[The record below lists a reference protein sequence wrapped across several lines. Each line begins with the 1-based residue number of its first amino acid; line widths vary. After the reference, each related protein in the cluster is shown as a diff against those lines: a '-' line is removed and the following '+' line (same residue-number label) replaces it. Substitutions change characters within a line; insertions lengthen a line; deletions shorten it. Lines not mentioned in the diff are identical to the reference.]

1 MKRSKRDKQIAF
13 WTIVGIA
20 GLLAF
25 AIFVCVVHGGF

>member
-1 MKRSKRDKQIAF
+1 MKSKHDKEIAF